1 MKANKNLLKIGIFC
15 EKQLKNREHKTFS
28 ALTMNIFFLLKIV
41 TQF

>member
-15 EKQLKNREHKTFS
+15 EKQLKNREHNT